1 MIDRTIAPATTN
13 KFHFQFIHPEKIIL
27 PNGIPLYFVEGG
39 KQEVFKLDV
48 LYKAGNVYHQNPLVA
63 SFANALV
70 GEGTSKKIS
79 KEINEAFDFE
89 GAYFEKGLTK
99 DLSIL
104 SLSGMSETMGKILPL
119 FYEVLVDSIF
129 PEEEFKIA
137 LKNRKAKFQ
146 NNQKKVEYVCRNA
159 FSELLFGAQHP
170 YGQKLVL
177 EHFETL
183 RYEDVVQ
190 FYQNYFLKGE
200 LVIVFAGKI
209 DAENKKT
216 LIEIVSQLPAQQQIG
231 TVNEPFSYI
240 PKKEKIAIPK
250 TVQSAIRFG
259 KPTIT
264 YQNEDFA
271 KLIVTNAVFG
281 GYFGSRL
288 MKNIREEKGYTYG
301 IGSNVSPLLSTGIL
315 SIATE
320 AGKDVTEATI
330 HEIRYEIERMQN
342 QLVPEDELEMAK
354 NYLLGSFLR
363 SIDGP
368 FSQASRIKNVI
379 LYQLDDTY
387 YERYLS
393 AIENT
398 TSEEVL
404 KMAQTYLT
412 KDSFTELVVGS

>member
-1 MIDRTIAPATTN
+1 
-13 KFHFQFIHPEKIIL
+13 
-27 PNGIPLYFVEGG
+27 
-39 KQEVFKLDV
+39 
-48 LYKAGNVYHQNPLVA
+48 
-63 SFANALV
+63 
-70 GEGTSKKIS
+70 
-79 KEINEAFDFE
+79 
-89 GAYFEKGLTK
+89 
-99 DLSIL
+99 
-104 SLSGMSETMGKILPL
+104 MGKILPL

-342 QLVPEDELEMAK
+342 QL
-354 NYLLGSFLR
+354 
-363 SIDGP
+363 
-368 FSQASRIKNVI
+368 
-379 LYQLDDTY
+379 
-387 YERYLS
+387 
-393 AIENT
+393 
-398 TSEEVL
+398 
-404 KMAQTYLT
+404 
-412 KDSFTELVVGS
+412 